1 MRAFR
6 GRDPAPGP
14 SPNPPPRS
22 GRRGLSLRG
31 APLRD
36 LIKREPRRFIAR
48 HRPGSALPAAK
59 DHVAIARI
67 ARALAIARLAAE
79 KLVRAEPPEVAG
91 AAHAR
96 AGDSRVRRLV
106 VTALRGVQRLD
117 PKIDLA
123 YFEAD
128 RLDVEIQIDDSQRLQ
143 RFAEQPIVPDRDLGQ
158 TVVGDYERALLRLGE
173 MFEANGRDFAP
184 AQPPRGR

>member
-48 HRPGSALPAAK
+48 HRPGSGLPAAQ

-67 ARALAIARLAAE
+67 ARALAVARLAAE

-91 AAHAR
+91 ATDAP
-96 AGDSRVRRLV
+96 AGGGRNRWFLGP
-106 VTALRGVQRLD
+106 ALRGVQRLD

-123 YFEAD
+123 HFEAD
-128 RLDVEIQIDDSQRLQ
+128 RLDVEIQIDNNQRL
-143 RFAEQPIVPDRDLGQ
+143 
-158 TVVGDYERALLRLGE
+158 
-173 MFEANGRDFAP
+173 
-184 AQPPRGR
+184 